1 MIAELGVFF
10 LILTLIV
17 SSLGFIGPILKFN
30 ENSEVTQIKVSK
42 LAFFCTISSFII
54 LTYCFIISDFSLT
67 IIEKNSNSQLPII
80 YKITGVWGNHEGSIL
95 LWLLVMTFF
104 GFLFSCQKK
113 IDAKFKEK
121 TLNIQNT
128 LIFLISLF
136 ILLTSNPFDRNFPPA
151 VDGADLNPLLQD
163 PGLIIHPPFLYLGY
177 VGSSI
182 VFSISIAILILNNN
196 TKEYF
201 EILKPWIFLSW
212 TFLSCGIGLGSWW
225 AYYELGWGGFW
236 FWDPVENASL
246 LPWLTS
252 SALLHT
258 IIISTKKK
266 SLQNWTLFLSII
278 TFLLSL
284 LGTFLVRSGVLVS
297 VHAFANDPKR
307 GVFILLLLLAISAIS
322 FVLFLKRS
330 KTFSNKLQINLV
342 SREGAIS
349 LNNIFM
355 FTLTFTILLGTVYPL
370 FSNVIFNNKISVG
383 APFFNSILSPLMI
396 PITLGM
402 MFGPFLRWEKDDM
415 NNLLSRIKILLI
427 ILFLVSL
434 TVWYLNYKGPVLS
447 IIFFAFSAWIIT
459 SSLFELS
466 NFLSFKPRI
475 ILRKIP
481 LRTFSQVSAHIG
493 IALIILGATGTSILR
508 IEQIQFQEINEVITA
523 KNFKVKFLGIKMVEK
538 ENYKSQMGIFEIY
551 KNNKYVKTLTPEKRM
566 YNANK
571 QVTTEAAIHSTVFG
585 DLYIAIGDGNT
596 LSKNSWTTRIWFN
609 SFTIWIWIGVLFLV
623 LGGMLSIFRFIKA
636 NK

>member
-30 ENSEVTQIKVSK
+30 ENSEITQIKVSK

-104 GFLFSCQKK
+104 GFLFSCQRK

-151 VDGADLNPLLQD
+151 IDGADLNPLLQD

-322 FVLFLKRS
+322 FILFLKRS

-396 PITLGM
+396 PYNI
-402 MFGPFLRWEKDDM
+402 RND
-415 NNLLSRIKILLI
+415 
-427 ILFLVSL
+427 
-434 TVWYLNYKGPVLS
+434 VW
-447 IIFFAFSAWIIT
+447 
-459 SSLFELS
+459 
-466 NFLSFKPRI
+466 
-475 ILRKIP
+475 
-481 LRTFSQVSAHIG
+481 
-493 IALIILGATGTSILR
+493 
-508 IEQIQFQEINEVITA
+508 
-523 KNFKVKFLGIKMVEK
+523 
-538 ENYKSQMGIFEIY
+538 
-551 KNNKYVKTLTPEKRM
+551 
-566 YNANK
+566 
-571 QVTTEAAIHSTVFG
+571 
-585 DLYIAIGDGNT
+585 
-596 LSKNSWTTRIWFN
+596 
-609 SFTIWIWIGVLFLV
+609 TI
-623 LGGMLSIFRFIKA
+623 S
-636 NK
+636 

>member
-1 MIAELGVFF
+1 M
-10 LILTLIV
+10 
-17 SSLGFIGPILKFN
+17 
-30 ENSEVTQIKVSK
+30 
-42 LAFFCTISSFII
+42 
-54 LTYCFIISDFSLT
+54 
-67 IIEKNSNSQLPII
+67 
-80 YKITGVWGNHEGSIL
+80 
-95 LWLLVMTFF
+95 
-104 GFLFSCQKK
+104 
-113 IDAKFKEK
+113 
-121 TLNIQNT
+121 
-128 LIFLISLF
+128 
-136 ILLTSNPFDRNFPPA
+136 
-151 VDGADLNPLLQD
+151 
-163 PGLIIHPPFLYLGY
+163 
-177 VGSSI
+177 
-182 VFSISIAILILNNN
+182 AILILNNN

-297 VHAFANDPKR
+297 VHAFANDPTR

-322 FVLFLKRS
+322 FFLFLQRS
-330 KTFSNKLQINLV
+330 KTFSSKLQINLV

-355 FTLTFTILLGTVYPL
+355 FTLSFTILLGTIYPL
-370 FSNVIFNNKISVG
+370 FSNVVFNNKISVG

-402 MFGPFLRWEKDDM
+402 MFGPFLKWEKDDIG
-415 NNLLSRIKILLI
+415 NLISRIKILLL

-434 TVWYLNYKGPVLS
+434 AVWYLNFKGPILS

-459 SSLFELS
+459 SSLFELLKYDPL
-466 NFLSFKPRI
+466 NLSY
-475 ILRKIP
+475 L
-481 LRTFSQVSAHIG
+481 
-493 IALIILGATGTSILR
+493 
-508 IEQIQFQEINEVITA
+508 
-523 KNFKVKFLGIKMVEK
+523 
-538 ENYKSQMGIFEIY
+538 
-551 KNNKYVKTLTPEKRM
+551 
-566 YNANK
+566 
-571 QVTTEAAIHSTVFG
+571 
-585 DLYIAIGDGNT
+585 
-596 LSKNSWTTRIWFN
+596 
-609 SFTIWIWIGVLFLV
+609 
-623 LGGMLSIFRFIKA
+623 
-636 NK
+636 